1 MHTHGISIKFFKEK
15 ISALE
20 PESLLG
26 VSLKLYFLSTVT
38 YGLKHYSAN
47 INAQNTPEGK
57 PRHQS
62 SVDRNARYNFGS
74 QFATTANMF
83 LYLISITE
91 RKSLSEVQS
100 NIFFNLTTKLW
111 ITESKLIL

>member
-47 INAQNTPEGK
+47 INAQNTPDSK
-57 PRHQS
+57 VRQQTA
-62 SVDRNARYNFGS
+62 VDRNARYNFES
-74 QFATTANMF
+74 QFASTANMF

-91 RKSLSEVQS
+91 KNSLSEVQS
-100 NIFFNLTTKLW
+100 NIFLF
-111 ITESKLIL
+111 

>member
-47 INAQNTPEGK
+47 INAQNTPDSK
-57 PRHQS
+57 LRQQS
-62 SVDRNARYNFGS
+62 AVDRNARYNFES
-74 QFATTANMF
+74 QFANTANMF

-91 RKSLSEVQS
+91 RKSLSEIQS
-100 NIFFNLTTKLW
+100 NIF
-111 ITESKLIL
+111 LI

>member
-1 MHTHGISIKFFKEK
+1 MHMHGITIKFFKEK

-47 INAQNTPEGK
+47 INAKNTPDSK
-57 PRHQS
+57 LRQQS
-62 SVDRNARYNFGS
+62 AVDRNARYNFES
-74 QFATTANMF
+74 QFATTAKMF
-83 LYLISITE
+83 LYVLSITE
-91 RKSLSEVQS
+91 KKSLQEVQS

>member
-47 INAQNTPEGK
+47 INAKNTPDSK
-57 PRHQS
+57 LRQQS
-62 SVDRNARYNFGS
+62 AVDRNARYNFES

-100 NIFFNLTTKLW
+100 NIF
-111 ITESKLIL
+111 LI